1 MDNDYD
7 QEVFTFIQNLFI
19 NFTIRDAYYIFLNL
33 SNFYAKIVQGYFPV
47 VRIYKRGY
55 VSMTFLRSFTL
66 CLRV

>member
-33 SNFYAKIVQGYFPV
+33 SNVYAKIVQGYFPAV
-47 VRIYKRGY
+47 HIYKRGY
-55 VSMTFLRSFTL
+55 KGTL